1 MASSRTESRA
11 GFVSS
16 VVESPMKKTKQVLTK
31 MQAAATGGFLTA
43 ADVGRRRLDL
53 RWAEER
59 GVPCGLTPAQRERRR
74 KMRGGARRM
83 KTENIIEEPKYDNH
97 FDEPKYKTRRLE
109 EPKYNNSRFEEP
121 KYNNSRFE
129 EPRYNNSRFEEPKYN
144 NSRFEE
150 PKYNNSRFEEP
161 RYNNS
166 RFEEPKYNNSRFD
179 EPKYENYQLSTKVRN
194 DMALA
199 ERMMR
204 LQSTQEVKRE
214 KKQTTREKFS
224 KLLFFL

>member
-144 NSRFEE
+144 NSRF
-150 PKYNNSRFEEP
+150 
-161 RYNNS
+161 
-166 RFEEPKYNNSRFD
+166 D